1 LATLPGPPAA
11 YRDAAARSERTMI
24 RRVNDALLEMQGALL
39 ARSLYPEGHPRV
51 HDSERRALEL
61 LSSALDERA
70 EVALF
75 ALEGRVIFEG
85 ETLPACAALSDTLFR
100 MLRAHGIDRVIFRSG
115 IAPQEISSFLDQLA
129 DGESA
134 GRVPMR
140 PSSHVRLSSL
150 QPIGFDGKTPEVVTS
165 SAVAYAERAA
175 DVLPGIWEGL
185 YADFLADRDPSS
197 EDSAGRRFDPAVL
210 GDIVSSVSRV
220 VAEGANAMLPLAP
233 LKKHDEYTFVHTINV
248 AVLSTALGEALGF
261 NRQTAHDLNIA
272 ALLHDVGKQ
281 IVPYEVLNKA
291 GRFDEEERQ
300 LMQLHPVEGA
310 RMLLNTPGVPDIA
323 PIVAY
328 EHHIRADGSG
338 YPRVPAG
345 WRLSLASRVVQLADV
360 FDALRTNRPYRHGL
374 PVPKIVEMMRND
386 AGTFFDADLLQI
398 FFESVISRGIPDTE
412 SA

>member
-1 LATLPGPPAA
+1 MLH
-11 YRDAAARSERTMI
+11 
-24 RRVNDALLEMQGALL
+24 RVNDALLELQGALL

-51 HDSERRALEL
+51 HDSERRALAL
-61 LSSALDERA
+61 LSSALDERP

-85 ETLPACAALSDTLFR
+85 ETLPSCAALADTLFR
-100 MLRAHGIDRVIFRSG
+100 MLKAHGVDRVTFRPG
-115 IAPQEISSFLDQLA
+115 IARKEISAFLDQLA

-134 GRVPMR
+134 GRTPMR
-140 PSSHVRLSSL
+140 PTEHVRLSSL
-150 QPIGFDGKTPEVVTS
+150 QPIGFDGKTPETVTS

-175 DVLPGIWEGL
+175 DILPGVWEGL
-185 YADFLADRDPSS
+185 YADFLAERDPAA
-197 EDSAGRRFDPAVL
+197 EESAGRSFDPAAL
-210 GDIVSSVSRV
+210 GDIVSCVSTV
-220 VAEGANAMLPLAP
+220 VAQSASAMLPLAP

-248 AVLSTALGEALGF
+248 AVLSTALGETLGF
-261 NRQTAHDLNIA
+261 DRQAANDLNVA

-281 IVPYEVLNKA
+281 IVPQEVLNKA
-291 GRFDEEERQ
+291 GKFNEAERE

-310 RMLLNTPGVPDIA
+310 RMLLNTPGVPDIV

-338 YPRVPAG
+338 YPRVPEG
-345 WRLSLASRVVQLADV
+345 WRLNLASRVVQLADV
-360 FDALRTNRPYRHGL
+360 FDALRTNRPYRQGL

-398 FFESVISRGIPDTE
+398 FFERVVARGIPETE